1 MDHLSL
7 DSFTWIFLH
16 GALPIPW
23 LFYMDPLSLWVPPP
37 YPSPL
42 SWVPYF
48 SFWFCFLS
56 SSFGSLY
63 LTTSP
68 SATQW
73 PLYIKMFPSCKGE
86 KAGHFW
92 RDDFRIRR
100 GNWHFCQTL
109 ESFRFK
115 GCHRILKFPF
125 PPLFLFSLLFD
136 PTPALR
142 AVCQKPNREGIRI
155 LSQIYSR

>member
-1 MDHLSL
+1 MDRLSL
-7 DSFTWIFLH
+7 DSFTWIFLQ
-16 GALPIPW
+16 GALTIPW
-23 LFYMDPLSLWVPPP
+23 LIYMDPLSLRVPPP

-42 SWVPYF
+42 SWVAHFP
-48 SFWFCFLS
+48 FWFCFLS
-56 SSFGSLY
+56 SSFDSVY

-73 PLYIKMFPSCKGE
+73 PLYIKMFPSCKAE

-115 GCHRILKFPF
+115 GCHQILKFPF
-125 PPLFLFSLLFD
+125 RPLFLFSLLSD
-136 PTPALR
+136 STSALR